1 MCNLIEFFRRLLE
14 ALCFA
19 QKRTE
24 CILTLILTI
33 KNIMMV
39 VQSAFFFSVH
49 HAIETIVNSDYEK
62 RCLIESILGNSI

>member
-19 QKRTE
+19 QNRNK
-24 CILTLILTI
+24 CVLTLILTI
-33 KNIMMV
+33 KNMMM